1 MTGYKQ
7 EIHMSKEEYV
17 ERLKNS
23 REALWQVRPD
33 YVIDSLDELP
43 RIINH
48 INSETDQS
56 Y

>member
-1 MTGYKQ
+1 MTDYD
-7 EIHMSKEEYV
+7 EENNISKGEYV

-23 REALWQVRPD
+23 REILWSSNPD

-48 INSETDQS
+48 INKESNSE